1 MTMQPPSGLSSPPMC
16 YRHPSRETH
25 IRCIRCNKPIC
36 PDCMNAA
43 SVGFQCPDCVRE
55 GSRTVRSGQT
65 VFGGSLSG
73 ERGTVT
79 YVLIAL
85 NIGVYVA
92 NLIWS
97 AAAGA
102 SVQQLIQIAGFGGGP
117 DLDYLAGAANN
128 GQFGG
133 IDTGQFWRLLTSD
146 FVHIGIL
153 HLAVNMYAL
162 FLFGRE
168 CERLLG
174 RWRFLVLYLLTGIG
188 GGTLVYLFQ
197 NVSSAGASASL
208 FGLLAAMFFFF
219 RKLKANLGGLVGMIV
234 INLGITFFVP
244 GISILGHLGGMASGA
259 LLGIGLAYAP
269 RGPMRLP
276 VQVGTMVAV
285 AILLFV
291 LVAGKTLAS
300 SIF

>member
-1 MTMQPPSGLSSPPMC
+1 
-16 YRHPSRETH
+16 
-25 IRCIRCNKPIC
+25 
-36 PDCMNAA
+36 MNAA

-197 NVSSAGASASL
+197 NVSSAAARPRRCSACWPRCSSSSAS
-208 FGLLAAMFFFF
+208 
-219 RKLKANLGGLVGMIV
+219 
-234 INLGITFFVP
+234 
-244 GISILGHLGGMASGA
+244 
-259 LLGIGLAYAP
+259 
-269 RGPMRLP
+269 
-276 VQVGTMVAV
+276 
-285 AILLFV
+285 
-291 LVAGKTLAS
+291 
-300 SIF
+300 